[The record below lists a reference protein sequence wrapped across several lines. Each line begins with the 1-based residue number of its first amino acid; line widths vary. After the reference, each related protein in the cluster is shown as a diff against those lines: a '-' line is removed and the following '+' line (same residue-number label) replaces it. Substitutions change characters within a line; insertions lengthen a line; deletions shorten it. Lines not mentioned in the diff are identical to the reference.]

1 VKTLLISG
9 SPTKDGSTEIL
20 LDAVA
25 GEIKESLNKKLS
37 PEEAKDSVFDLI
49 RLNEL
54 KFIPCQSCGESPE
67 PKFCFFD
74 DELSDVYVKLVEC
87 DIVVMGTPI
96 FFDSVS
102 GQMKMFIDRCSCF
115 RPPDFDGTTTHM
127 FKKLGLKRRAGGAV
141 LVAGERGRFDLAQ
154 SVLKGFFKWTEID
167 AHGFVLYES
176 PDFRA
181 KGLANENT
189 PALEDAKALGKM
201 LVDKALGEEAR

>member
-1 VKTLLISG
+1 MKTLLISG

-20 LDAVA
+20 LNAVA
-25 GEIKESLNKKLS
+25 DGIRESLREKLA
-37 PEEAKDSVFDLI
+37 PEKANDALFDFV

-54 KFIPCQSCGESPE
+54 KFIPCQACGRSPE

-74 DELSDVYVKLVEC
+74 DDLSDVYSKLVAC

-115 RPPDFDGTTTHM
+115 RPPDFDGATSHM
-127 FKKLGLKRRAGGAV
+127 FKKLGLQRRTGGAV

-154 SVLKGFFKWTEID
+154 SVLKGFFKWTEVD

-176 PDFRA
+176 PDFR
-181 KGLANENT
+181 KSGLANENQ
-189 PALEDAKALGKM
+189 
-201 LVDKALGEEAR
+201 KALGEANALGKTLVDRALDTGA

>member
-1 VKTLLISG
+1 MKTLLISG

-25 GEIKESLNKKLS
+25 GGIKDTLNEKFS
-37 PEEAKDSVFDLI
+37 PEEANESVFDI
-49 RLNEL
+49 VRLNEL
-54 KFIPCQSCGESPE
+54 NFIPCQSCGESPE

-74 DELSDVYVKLVEC
+74 DDLSDVYIKLVEC

-102 GQMKMFIDRCSCF
+102 GQTKMFIDRCSCF

-127 FKKLGLKRRAGGAV
+127 FKKLGLRRRAGGAV

-167 AHGFVLYES
+167 THGFVLYES

-181 KGLANENT
+181 SGLAKENQT
-189 PALEDAKALGKM
+189 ALKEARALGKT
-201 LVDKALGEEAR
+201 LVDRALSKEA